1 MYALPRHQTC
11 VVQLR
16 MPYMSWPLQPNHT
29 GLKLACHNRIKA
41 SHICN
46 GVLRNVLE
54 HYLSCK
60 FSQKLHRRMAS
71 MFHGIPG
78 KQHLQLL
85 HSHPG

>member
-1 MYALPRHQTC
+1 MCRPAPYALHVMAIAAQ
-11 VVQLR
+11 
-16 MPYMSWPLQPNHT
+16 PYRSQACMSL
-29 GLKLACHNRIKA
+29 NRIKA

-54 HYLSCK
+54 QDLSCK

-78 KQHLQLL
+78 KQHLRSSSAGVLL